1 MQVEIF
7 KTEKLE
13 TLVDKLIFIEKYIGN
28 FIDANP
34 NYRTEQ
40 EVVITKDNNY
50 ELTFKIWKM

>member
-13 TLVDKLIFIEKYIGN
+13 VLVDKLIFIEKYIGN

-50 ELTFKIWKM
+50 ELTFKI

>member
-13 TLVDKLIFIEKYIGN
+13 VLVDKLIFIEKYIGN

>member
-13 TLVDKLIFIEKYIGN
+13 ALVDKLIFIEKYIGN

-34 NYRTEQ
+34 NYKTEQ